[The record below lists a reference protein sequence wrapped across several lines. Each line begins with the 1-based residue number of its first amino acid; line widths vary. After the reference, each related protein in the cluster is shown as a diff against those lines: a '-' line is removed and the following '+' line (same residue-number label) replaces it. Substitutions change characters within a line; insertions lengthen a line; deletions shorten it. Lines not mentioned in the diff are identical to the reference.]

1 MDTATKP
8 PSAPGSPVIN
18 LQGILKRHPADS
30 YVTERIASPVEGD
43 FSSLSLDG
51 ESSNAPSIRIDT
63 EPSTGV
69 SSEVTTLAGD
79 ASTTSVATPR
89 TSSGGGG
96 GGGRRSSAGNNFQRR
111 VGFNTFASGVA
122 LEGRPTVTGG
132 GTGVAY
138 SFTLSAKS
146 ANYKRSRWSR
156 TFLVATDLNEYSV
169 NATDWLLDSF
179 LEDSDEVVVLRVIE
193 PSSSAQTGFD
203 SITKEARSEA
213 ERVLDYLMKK
223 NGDERQ
229 ISLIVEFAIGPIEET
244 IHRMIEIYKPDSLIV
259 GTRGRPD
266 SLFKSAFMGSISRWA
281 VARSPVPVVVVRPD
295 DKVREGLERRL
306 GDSKRGRSYV
316 SLLTEEERKR
326 LLPPS
331 GSSLSSLL
339 SPLSPATTR
348 QLPPAPPSRANAAA
362 TSGAPLERTVTA
374 PEASERSDRRG
385 GGGGGG
391 NMSESDDDDDDDA
404 LARKRAQLA
413 ASKNNGSSSSS
424 HGGGLRAALGFG
436 RKKKDKGKE
445 FKKFGTFS

>member
-1 MDTATKP
+1 MEPTSSGT
-8 PSAPGSPVIN
+8 PSSPTTTMN
-18 LQGILKRHPADS
+18 LHGILKRQHPADALQRD
-30 YVTERIASPVEGD
+30 RIVSPVEGD
-43 FSSLSLDG
+43 FSSLSVGDNST
-51 ESSNAPSIRIDT
+51 SSSVAPSVRIDT
-63 EPSTGV
+63 ASGTGT

-79 ASTTSVATPR
+79 GSSASIAGSSR
-89 TSSGGGG
+89 TGGG
-96 GGGRRSSAGNNFQRR
+96 GGGRRSSSRNKFQRR

-146 ANYKRSRWSR
+146 ADYKRSRWSR

-169 NATDWLLDSF
+169 NATDWLLDYF
-179 LEDSDEVVVLRVIE
+179 LEDCDEVVVLRVIE
-193 PSSSAQTGFD
+193 PTTSAQTGFD
-203 SITKEARSEA
+203 AITRDARTEA
-213 ERVLDYLMKK
+213 EGVLDYLMKK
-223 NGDERQ
+223 NGEERQ

-326 LLPPS
+326 FLPPS

-339 SPLSPATTR
+339 SPLSPVSTR
-348 QLPPAPPSRANAAA
+348 HLAPGHASAVSSAL
-362 TSGAPLERTVTA
+362 SGAPLERTVTA
-374 PEASERSDRRG
+374 PEASERSDRG
-385 GGGGGG
+385 GGGD
-391 NMSESDDDDDDDA
+391 SESDEDDDEGA

-413 ASKNNGSSSSS
+413 ASKNSNSSSS
-424 HGGGLRAALGFG
+424 HSGGGLRAAFGFG
-436 RKKKDKGKE
+436 KKKKDKGKE

>member
-1 MDTATKP
+1 MEP
-8 PSAPGSPVIN
+8 SSRPNSAPGSPVMN
-18 LQGILKRHPADS
+18 LHGILKRHPADS
-30 YVTERIASPVEGD
+30 SQKERIASPVEGD
-43 FSSLSLDG
+43 FSSLALSSADG
-51 ESSNAPSIRIDT
+51 SSSIHTAPSLRLET
-63 EPSTGV
+63 EPSTGT

-79 ASTTSVATPR
+79 ASIA
-89 TSSGGGG
+89 
-96 GGGRRSSAGNNFQRR
+96 SAPAAMSKASNNHGNNKFQRR

-146 ANYKRSRWSR
+146 ADYKRSRWSR

-193 PSSSAQTGFD
+193 PTSSAQTGFD
-203 SITKEARSEA
+203 AITKEARTEA
-213 ERVLDYLMKK
+213 ESVLDYLMKK

-331 GSSLSSLL
+331 RSSLSSMLM
-339 SPLSPATTR
+339 PLGPTTTR
-348 QLPPAPPSRANAAA
+348 QLAPANNAAA
-362 TSGAPLERTVTA
+362 SSGAPLERTVTA
-374 PEASERSDRRG
+374 PEASERSSVRTG
-385 GGGGGG
+385 GR
-391 NMSESDDDDDDDA
+391 DDDDESGSDEDDDEGA
-404 LARKRAQLA
+404 LARKRAQMAA
-413 ASKNNGSSSSS
+413 ASKNSSSSS
-424 HGGGLRAALGFG
+424 SGGGFRAAFGFG
-436 RKKKDKGKE
+436 KKKKDKGKE